1 MQGGPPS
8 GGSQSRGR
16 GGRDRPSPPP
26 VANEAGLRAL
36 GQSVD
41 ATRRPSPRGRPATRK
56 RRLRRT
62 LLVLGLV
69 VVLIAAGAGG
79 YAWYLNHLVHRITV
93 KGLAAGETHGTESGT
108 ENILLVGSTDRCA
121 LKKQYIGYG
130 ICGQGVNGINSDVVM
145 ILHLNPTKHTVSILS
160 IPRDLFVPNARIEG
174 ANKIDAA
181 LYQGPTQLVAA
192 IQEDFAIPIQ
202 HYVELNFDSFASV
215 VNALG
220 GINMY
225 FPEPVYDPDSDLDI
239 TTVGCHHLNGFH
251 ALQVVRARHMVHK
264 GPGVTSSNPAD
275 WTPEAQSDLA
285 RIRRDHEFL
294 RVLATAV
301 AKKGLSDPLTDR
313 SIITGVA
320 PDLTVDS
327 GFAASHMINLVLTY
341 HSVKIDSAPQ
351 LTLPVLEDTFGS
363 YQYKGGNYGDIEF
376 PTQPDDQSTVDSFLG
391 ITPSVNS
398 MTGAPLP
405 DRAKV
410 TVSVENGTGVTNQ
423 AATTSAAL
431 GALGFHM
438 AELGDTASVGREA
451 ETVVYYGSKSA
462 AVVAGAQEVA
472 NSMSGSVTLGYN
484 PSMVLGGAEVTVDT
498 GTNFS
503 VNAPAAPPT
512 TTTTTKTSKGSKGAK
527 GSKGTTATTTTVPP
541 TTTIP
546 TNATSGLFAAPSSPD
561 EGLKPWDPRS
571 CTASGGEGP

>member
-1 MQGGPPS
+1 M
-8 GGSQSRGR
+8 
-16 GGRDRPSPPP
+16 
-26 VANEAGLRAL
+26 
-36 GQSVD
+36 
-41 ATRRPSPRGRPATRK
+41 
-56 RRLRRT
+56 
-62 LLVLGLV
+62 VLGLV
-69 VVLIAAGAGG
+69 VVLIAAGSVS

-93 KGLAAGETHGTESGT
+93 KGLAAGETHGAESGT

-130 ICGQGVNGINSDVVM
+130 ICSQGVNGINSDVVM
-145 ILHLNPTKHTVSILS
+145 ILHLNPTTHTVSILS

-215 VNALG
+215 VDALG

-225 FPEPVYDPDSDLDI
+225 FPEPVFDPDSDLDI

-264 GPGVTSSNPAD
+264 GPGVTSNNPAN

-313 SIITGVA
+313 SIVSGVA

-327 GFAASHMINLVLTY
+327 GFSASHMINLVLTY
-341 HSVKIDSAPQ
+341 HSVGINSAPQ

-363 YQYKGGNYGDIEF
+363 YQYKGGDYGDIEF
-376 PTQPDDQSTVDSFLG
+376 PAQPTDQSVVDSFLG
-391 ITPSVNS
+391 ITSSTNS
-398 MTGAPLP
+398 LTGAPLP
-405 DRAKV
+405 APGRV

-423 AATTSAAL
+423 ATTTSAAL

-438 AELGDTASVGREA
+438 TELGDTTPVGQEA
-451 ETVVYYGSKSA
+451 ETVVYYGSKSPAVLA
-462 AVVAGAQEVA
+462 AAQEVA
-472 NSMSGSVTLGYN
+472 NSISGSVTLGFD

-503 VNAPAAPPT
+503 VNPPKAGATTPKKSKSSKGTTTTTTAPT
-512 TTTTTKTSKGSKGAK
+512 TTTTTSA
-527 GSKGTTATTTTVPP
+527 
-541 TTTIP
+541 
-546 TNATSGLFAAPSSPD
+546 SGFNPPSSAN

>member
-1 MQGGPPS
+1 
-8 GGSQSRGR
+8 
-16 GGRDRPSPPP
+16 
-26 VANEAGLRAL
+26 
-36 GQSVD
+36 
-41 ATRRPSPRGRPATRK
+41 
-56 RRLRRT
+56 
-62 LLVLGLV
+62 
-69 VVLIAAGAGG
+69 
-79 YAWYLNHLVHRITV
+79 VHRITV
-93 KGLAAGETHGTESGT
+93 TGLAAGETHGTESGT

-130 ICGQGVNGINSDVVM
+130 ICSQGVNGINSDVVM
-145 ILHLNPTKHTVSILS
+145 ILHLDPTTHTVSILS

-181 LYQGPTQLVAA
+181 LYEGPTQLVAA

-225 FPEPVYDPDSDLDI
+225 FPEPVYDPDSDLYI
-239 TTVGCHHLNGFH
+239 TTPGCHHLNGFH

-264 GPGVTSSNPAD
+264 GPGVTSNNPAD

-301 AKKGLSDPLTDR
+301 AKKGLSNPLTDR
-313 SIITGVA
+313 SIISGVA

-327 GFAASHMINLVLTY
+327 GFSASHMINLVLTY
-341 HSVKIDSAPQ
+341 HSVSINSAPQ
-351 LTLPVLEDTFGS
+351 LTLPVLEGTFGS
-363 YQYKGGNYGDIEF
+363 YQYEGGDYGDIEF
-376 PTQPDDQSTVDSFLG
+376 PVQPTDQSVVDSFLG
-391 ITPSVNS
+391 INAGTNS
-398 MTGAPLP
+398 LTGAPLP
-405 DRAKV
+405 APGNV
-410 TVSVENGTGVTNQ
+410 TVSVDNGTGVTDQ

-438 AELGDTASVGREA
+438 TELGDTASVGQEA
-451 ETVVYYGSKSA
+451 ETVVYFGSKSPAVMA
-462 AVVAGAQEVA
+462 AAQEVA
-472 NSMSGSVTLGYN
+472 NSISGSVTLGFD
-484 PSMVLGGAEVTVDT
+484 PSMMLGGAEVTVDT

-503 VNAPAAPPT
+503 VNPPKAVVITPKKSKSSKGAT
-512 TTTTTKTSKGSKGAK
+512 TTTTTA
-527 GSKGTTATTTTVPP
+527 APTTTTSTTSASGFSPP
-541 TTTIP
+541 TSA
-546 TNATSGLFAAPSSPD
+546 N

>member
-8 GGSQSRGR
+8 GGNQGRR
-16 GGRDRPSPPP
+16 GGGGDRPSPAP

-36 GQSVD
+36 GQTID
-41 ATRRPSPRGRPATRK
+41 ATRPRRRPTNRK

-69 VVLIAAGAGG
+69 VVLIVGIFVG
-79 YAWYLNHLVHRITV
+79 YGWYLTHEVHRITV
-93 KGLAAGETHGTESGT
+93 KGLASGETHGKESGT

-130 ICGQGVNGINSDVVM
+130 ICSQGVNGINSDVVM
-145 ILHLNPTKHTVSILS
+145 ILHLNPTTHTVSILS
-160 IPRDLFVPNARIEG
+160 IPRDLFIPNARIEG

-225 FPEPVYDPDSDLDI
+225 FPEPVYDAESDLDV

-251 ALQVVRARHMVHK
+251 ALEVVRARHLVHK
-264 GPGVTSSNPAD
+264 GPGVTSNNPAN

-327 GFAASHMINLVLTY
+327 GFSAGHMINLVLTY
-341 HSVKIDSAPQ
+341 HSVNIDGAPQ
-351 LTLPVLEDTFGS
+351 LTVPVLEDTFGS
-363 YQYKGGNYGDIEF
+363 YQYEGGNYGDIEF
-376 PTQPDDQSTVDSFLG
+376 PDQPNDQSVVDSFLG
-391 ITPSVNS
+391 ITSSTNS
-398 MTGAPLP
+398 MTGAPP
-405 DRAKV
+405 PAPGKIPG
-410 TVSVENGTGVTNQ
+410 SVENGTGLTNQ
-423 AATTSAAL
+423 AAATSAAL
-431 GALGFHM
+431 GALGFHIG
-438 AELGDTASVGREA
+438 ELGDTPSVGQEA
-451 ETVVYYGSKSA
+451 ETVVYYGSKTPAVLA
-462 AVVAGAQEVA
+462 AAQEVA
-472 NSMSGSVTLGYN
+472 NSISGSVALGYN

-498 GTNFS
+498 GTSFS
-503 VNAPAAPPT
+503 VNPPRPATTPTPKKSKSSKGT
-512 TTTTTKTSKGSKGAK
+512 TTTTT
-527 GSKGTTATTTTVPP
+527 TTAPP
-541 TTTIP
+541 TPTTP
-546 TNATSGLFAAPSSPD
+546 TNSTSGLFSAPSSSN
-561 EGLKPWDPRS
+561 EALKPWDP
-571 CTASGGEGP
+571 